1 MTYFAKPYYAIV
13 LYTVFMR
20 YDTYYVFH
28 FFAIFCYIISSYS
41 RHYHITFFMCVCVYI
56 YMSVCVFHILC
67 TVYYMVGALGHFRV
81 PFRGGLT
88 GGV

>member
-1 MTYFAKPYYAIV
+1 MI
-13 LYTVFMR
+13 R
-20 YDTYYVFH
+20 
-28 FFAIFCYIISSYS
+28 
-41 RHYHITFFMCVCVYI
+41 ITFFIFLQYFVTLYQVIVDTIILHSSCVCVYI